1 MKRNAIVRIIV
12 FSLVLLILVPSLIA
26 GIAAE
31 TFAVRE
37 NYDEYTTG
45 SSQVSAQDIREIEI
59 EWISGTV
66 TVETAD
72 TDVITFQEVM
82 GKNDEPMIYRVDGD
96 KLIISFEAPKIHFG
110 FEISSSKDLTVTV
123 PRNWDCRELSL
134 DSASAELT
142 VNNLSAGEID
152 LDTASGDCK
161 FNNCNVTE
169 LSIECASAMV
179 YYTGTLSSLDCDT
192 ASGDITAALQ
202 NVPKSIDFDGASADL
217 ELTLPEEAGFT
228 LDLNSISGEFTNEF
242 AAVRQNDRYV
252 SGDGSC
258 RISIDGAS
266 GNVTIHKG

>member
-12 FSLVLLILVPSLIA
+12 FSLVLLILVPALIT
-26 GIAAE
+26 GIAAG
-31 TFAVRE
+31 TFAVRVH
-37 NYDEYTTG
+37 YGEYTTG

-59 EWISGTV
+59 EWASGTV

-96 KLIISFEAPKIHFG
+96 KLIIAYEAPKIHFG
-110 FEISSSKDLTVTV
+110 FGISTGKDLTVTV
-123 PRNWDCRELSL
+123 PRNWDCRELIV

-142 VNNLSAGEID
+142 VNNLTAGEID
-152 LDTASGDCK
+152 LNTASGSCE
-161 FNNCNVTE
+161 FNRCNVTE
-169 LSIECASAMV
+169 LSIDSASAQV
-179 YYTGTLSSLDCDT
+179 HFTGTLSSLDCDT
-192 ASGDITAALQ
+192 ASGDITAAVQ

-228 LDLNSISGEFTNEF
+228 LELDSISGEFISEF

-252 SGDGSC
+252 CGDGSC
-258 RISIDGAS
+258 HISIDGAS